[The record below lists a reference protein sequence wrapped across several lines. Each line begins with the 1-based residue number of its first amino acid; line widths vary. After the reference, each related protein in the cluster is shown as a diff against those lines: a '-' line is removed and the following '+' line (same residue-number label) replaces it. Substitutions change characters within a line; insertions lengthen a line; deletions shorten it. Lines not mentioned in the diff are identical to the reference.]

1 MSEQNTTGADVWG
14 DGALT
19 VGRAVEVYGLGRTVL
34 YAMMAEGRLP
44 YSKVGTRRLIP
55 RRALVALLAS
65 GQSGTTRPAA

>member
-1 MSEQNTTGADVWG
+1 MAEQQTADLDLWA

-44 YSKVGTRRLIP
+44 FSKVGTRRLLP
-55 RRALVALLAS
+55 RKALVRLLAE